1 MHRGPA
7 GLVLDLGDP
16 RGRGVHLRGGA
27 SPLERARVDR
37 GHALGR
43 QRAGHRLALAETLR
57 GERDVSGAGEPLLA
71 RPRGLPMPYDEEP
84 ELPHNLP
91 FYRESAH
98 DQADGSSGRT
108 TQNWR
113 EWGDPTWPPTHLNA
127 RSTHAQPLPLG
138 DTPTGSLELDG
149 LGK

>member
-1 MHRGPA
+1 MHRRPA
-7 GLVLDLGDP
+7 GPVLDLGDP
-16 RGRGVHLRGGA
+16 LRGGA

-57 GERDVSGAGEPLLA
+57 GERDVSGAGEPPLA

-91 FYRESAH
+91 FYRESAR

-108 TQNWR
+108 TPNWR
-113 EWGDPTWPPTHLNA
+113 EWGAPTWPPNA
-127 RSTHAQPLPLG
+127 RSTHAQPLALP
-138 DTPTGSLELDG
+138 DTPTGSLELAE
-149 LGK
+149 LGADHVGHPPVP